1 MTGLKMLIKS
11 NNITE
16 AEINICEISQDLDIV
31 EDPRTVS
38 LKRISYG
45 IILPSICCL
54 GIIGNI
60 LNLIVLTRGNMIGPA
75 YTYMRG
81 EIIFA
86 LVHLSSWNCRIN
98 FLLFQF
104 LFRVLHSYQNAS
116 HVKVQKVAKKKK
128 KSETGINAYL
138 QHHKNPLEKWS

>member
-1 MTGLKMLIKS
+1 MLIKS

-86 LVHLSSWNCRIN
+86 LVHLSS
-98 FLLFQF
+98 
-104 LFRVLHSYQNAS
+104 
-116 HVKVQKVAKKKK
+116 
-128 KSETGINAYL
+128 
-138 QHHKNPLEKWS
+138 